1 VLELTGEF
9 VETPEIVKHAQD
21 LIALTRSVGP
31 SDSAKVRGISARASS
46 FLATF
51 GGQKNAFLAQLQNLS
66 SYPEHNARILAEVL
80 QSFIA
85 HLEAGLVADISPKRQ
100 AELDVVSDFLEQAQH
115 LLQSAKVH
123 AAAPA
128 VLIGATLEEFLRT
141 WVEDAALSLGGKNP
155 SLDSYTKVLREAELI
170 SKQDV
175 KDITSWAGI
184 RNHAAH
190 GEWDELG
197 DKQRVRLMLDGVNLF
212 MRRYSGA

>member
-1 VLELTGEF
+1 M
-9 VETPEIVKHAQD
+9 ETTEIIKNAQD
-21 LIALTRSVGP
+21 LIALTRSVGS
-31 SDSAKVRGISARASS
+31 SDYAKLRGISARASS

-51 GGQKNAFLAQLQNLS
+51 GGAKNPFLAQIQNLPGS
-66 SYPEHNARILAEVL
+66 PEFSASILAEVL

-85 HLEAGLVADISPKRQ
+85 HLQAGLVADISPKRQ

-115 LLQSAKVH
+115 LLQSEKVH

-141 WVEDAALSLGGKNP
+141 WVEDAALSLGSKNP
-155 SLDSYTKVLREAELI
+155 SLDSYTKVLRESELI

-190 GEWDELG
+190 GEWEELG

-212 MRRYSGA
+212 MRRYSPA